1 VAQPQ
6 FKAVGAEY
14 SGSGSSSSHPLA
26 SPTAADGDI
35 LIAVLSWGGGG
46 AINGTASPP
55 AGRVGLLSFP
65 PYLSTNFRE
74 SLTHELRRTRH
85 GEVVRRIYLSRTR
98 VNKGKKGKAGA

>member
-14 SGSGSSSSHPLA
+14 LGSGTSSSHPLA

-35 LIAVLSWGGGG
+35 LIAALSWGGAGLL
-46 AINGTASPP
+46 TARR
-55 AGRVGLLSFP
+55 AHRRGRVGLLSFP

-85 GEVVRRIYLSRTR
+85 GEVRRIYLSRTHS
-98 VNKGKKGKAGA
+98 GE